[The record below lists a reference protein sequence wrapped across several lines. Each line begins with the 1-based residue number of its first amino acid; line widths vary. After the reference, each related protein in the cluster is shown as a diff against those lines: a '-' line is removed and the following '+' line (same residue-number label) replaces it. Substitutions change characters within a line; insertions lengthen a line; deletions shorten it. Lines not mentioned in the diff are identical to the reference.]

1 MCELPSSVDKSE
13 LQLNNLLLK
22 MVKVP
27 LLAVVLPKTELV
39 LCLSFWL
46 YEYAPMTNEM
56 PPPKVFAPKTVLP
69 NEQIALQFDSVLLD
83 MV

>member
-1 MCELPSSVDKSE
+1 
-13 LQLNNLLLK
+13 
-22 MVKVP
+22 MV
-27 LLAVVLPKTELV
+27 LAKTELV
-39 LCLSFWL
+39 LCISLWL

>member
-1 MCELPSSVDKSE
+1 
-13 LQLNNLLLK
+13 

-39 LCLSFWL
+39 LCISLWL
-46 YEYAPMTNEM
+46 YEYAPMTSEM